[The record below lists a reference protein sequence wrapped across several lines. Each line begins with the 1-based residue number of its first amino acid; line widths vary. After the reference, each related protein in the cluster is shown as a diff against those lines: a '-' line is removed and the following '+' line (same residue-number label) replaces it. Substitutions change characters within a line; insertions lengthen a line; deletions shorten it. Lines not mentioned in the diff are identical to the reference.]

1 MSDKNIVTRVLDWLL
16 SGYPEDVPQTD
27 RPAVMAL
34 LRSELTD
41 EQLEEVVRRLMQAR
55 EARGAS
61 YVSDSQIN
69 EYIRRVV
76 DQVPTASDIDR
87 VAKILGASGLKIAEV
102 HVDPTSERTSKF
114 VKYKTPAEDEIAIA
128 EAAAEAAKGAQ

>member
-1 MSDKNIVTRVLDWLL
+1 MPDKNIVSRVIEWL
-16 SGYPEDVPQTD
+16 SNGYPDDVPPTD
-27 RPAVMAL
+27 RAAVMAV

-55 EARGAS
+55 QARGAS

-76 DQVPTASDIDR
+76 DQVPTAADIDR

-102 HVDPTSERTSKF
+102 HVDPNSEKTSKF

-128 EAAAEAAKGAQ
+128 EAAAEAAGL